1 MVLKRKSGCP
11 DIEEF
16 FLQIEA
22 GNPSY
27 LGVFFKKKKEKASPA
42 KVKREEPKIMPFF
55 ELSDSP
61 FLVFQPLL
69 N

>member
-27 LGVFFKKKKEKASPA
+27 LGVFFFKKKKKKEKASPA
-42 KVKREEPKIMPFF
+42 KVKKEEPTCPFSSF
-55 ELSDSP
+55 LIAP
-61 FLVFQPLL
+61 FSYFNPY
-69 N
+69 

>member
-27 LGVFFKKKKEKASPA
+27 LGVFFLKKKWKERAPGNS
-42 KVKREEPKIMPFF
+42 
-55 ELSDSP
+55 SS
-61 FLVFQPLL
+61 LL
-69 N
+69 

>member
-27 LGVFFKKKKEKASPA
+27 LGVFFLKKKRKSVP
-42 KVKREEPKIMPFF
+42 RESKKGRA
-55 ELSDSP
+55 
-61 FLVFQPLL
+61 
-69 N
+69 